1 MTTSPPLTPKDIEQ
15 IIMKALE
22 KKGDLHIRIRM
33 TREVKLPG
41 ATQFSS
47 EGATFSVETDLPAGE
62 KILTA
67 FHKLYAELE
76 VPIGEFK
83 AAHLVKKPDLPK
95 PKENET
101 KATDEKPYYD
111 SSPVDLAPN
120 PKSLQRE
127 LTPPSDRGNQLDA
140 LPWKPFK
147 EGTGWWIFKSA
158 APPNLVEEIQK
169 TPGGKMSLGPYDY
182 KISVSPRGTEFINR
196 ILRTPK

>member
-22 KKGDLHIRIRM
+22 KKGDLHVRIRM
-33 TREVKLPG
+33 TREVKVPG

-47 EGATFSVETDLPAGE
+47 EGATFSVETDVPAGQNT
-62 KILTA
+62 LTA
-67 FHKLYAELE
+67 FHNLYAELE
-76 VPIGEFK
+76 VPIAEFK
-83 AAHLVKKPDLPK
+83 GTHLVKKPDLPK
-95 PKENET
+95 ANEIESKGVMQESSLPEAAANWETYWENE
-101 KATDEKPYYD
+101 
-111 SSPVDLAPN
+111 LN
-120 PKSLQRE
+120 
-127 LTPPSDRGNQLDA
+127 A
-140 LPWKPFK
+140 LPWKRFK

-169 TPGGKMSLGPYDY
+169 TPGGKMSLGRYDY

>member
-1 MTTSPPLTPKDIEQ
+1 MTTSPPLTPKDVEQ
-15 IIMKALE
+15 IITKALE
-22 KKGDLHIRIRM
+22 KKGDLHVRVRM
-33 TREVKLPG
+33 TREVKVPG

-76 VPIGEFK
+76 VPIAEFK
-83 AAHLVKKPDLPK
+83 TAHLVKKPDLPK
-95 PKENET
+95 AKEIET
-101 KATDEKPYYD
+101 KATDE
-111 SSPVDLAPN
+111 
-120 PKSLQRE
+120 QE
-127 LTPPSDRGNQLDA
+127 LSPPSDWEMYWENHLNA

-158 APPNLVEEIQK
+158 APPNLVEEIQE
-169 TPGGKMSLGPYDY
+169 TAGGKMSLGRYDY

-196 ILRTPK
+196 TLRPPR